1 MSHSTLFKAL
11 SFAKLGDIFKDKK
24 HIFEEPTVEPQTLRN
39 SKSTPNLKREEP
51 RSIKRSTSRFV
62 KNGAHLP
69 GSNKIWT
76 FIICSLLFRGRV
88 NHTIRQR
95 SHSGSSSLSS
105 RDPSLPIKSL
115 PGPPVPPRAY
125 SHLHLNMTSNQGQEG
140 LKMRRSISESKVDKN
155 AKNEERAQKAR
166 SVHFDGK
173 EELRPVSIIGSNGVN
188 GTSNGTKPLET
199 NMDDL
204 PPPPPQG
211 KRKVI
216 VAQRPHSLL
225 WNLKVRRLLLLFLYA
240 FTLALD
246 TQLHTCCAVCFMSR
260 ACLST
265 GYFIT

>member
-24 HIFEEPTVEPQTLRN
+24 HIFEEPTVEPQTLRS

-62 KNGAHLP
+62 KMVHKKEAIKSGL
-69 GSNKIWT
+69 
-76 FIICSLLFRGRV
+76 FICSLLFRGRV

-125 SHLHLNMTSNQGQEG
+125 SHLHLNMTANQGQEG

-225 WNLKVRRLLLLFLYA
+225 WNLKVRGLLLLFLYA
-240 FTLALD
+240 LILALD

-265 GYFIT
+265 GYYIT